1 MRRRSFALI
10 APIKTAT
17 HLIALTHARRHE
29 RRHKPWVAPPNGGAS
44 ESASQRNAE
53 VSMSLASHASFA
65 RLAHVAR
72 SGAPFA
78 LLLLAMCGGSNAS
91 TGSSNSGSTGSTG
104 GTGTSG
110 TSGST
115 GKTGATGSTGSTGAT
130 GGSGA
135 SGTATTGTTG
145 ASGTTGSATG
155 GAGAS
160 GTTGASGTASGT
172 SGASGTSTGAS
183 GASGTSSG
191 ASGSGDDGG
200 LLGQSILQFHAHANR
215 DGFYIDSHLMKSTL
229 QGATL
234 KLDSTFDGT
243 GISGEVRAQPL
254 FVANDLGG
262 GTFYVVTEANNVY
275 AFDAMTG
282 KQATKMV
289 NLGTGLTKEPCGST
303 HQVGI
308 RGTPAIDLATGT
320 MVLDSATGSGG
331 TLSKHTIY
339 GLSLTDL
346 STKWSIDASMLSDS
360 TAGSFSP
367 TDENQRGAV
376 LINNGIAYVTYGGY
390 YGDCGTYHGWVIG
403 VPLATPT
410 VAATK
415 VYATPATESGI
426 WAVGGPSTDGTNVYV
441 ATGNGGQVSGKWGGA
456 FSLLRFTDGPTF
468 SGQTSDYWLAVNDS
482 GDEDLGGS
490 GPLMV
495 NVGSSE
501 LVVQLGKDG
510 YGYLLD
516 RTKSLGGSSS
526 PLGNGK
532 LMDDEITT
540 GPASA
545 VIGSKAYIAML
556 GNNAGSGGHGCP
568 NSTSGQMVVATLDPS
583 NATTPIATTWCGD
596 PMGAGSPIITTSD
609 GTNDSLVWVIGTMER
624 NDGSGGSNQ
633 LHAWDL
639 ETGSMVVM
647 GSDTLSKVHHF
658 QSPIVV
664 NGRIFVVGDTQL
676 YALTP

>member
-1 MRRRSFALI
+1 
-10 APIKTAT
+10 
-17 HLIALTHARRHE
+17 
-29 RRHKPWVAPPNGGAS
+29 
-44 ESASQRNAE
+44 
-53 VSMSLASHASFA
+53 MSLASHASLS
-65 RLAHVAR
+65 RLAR
-72 SGAPFA
+72 SGAPFG
-78 LLLLAMCGGSNAS
+78 LLLLAMCGGSSAS
-91 TGSSNSGSTGSTG
+91 TGPGNG
-104 GTGTSG
+104 G

-115 GKTGATGSTGSTGAT
+115 GQSGASGGTGTTGKTGSTGTAGATGSTGAT
-130 GGSGA
+130 GSGGA
-135 SGTATTGTTG
+135 SGSATTGT
-145 ASGTTGSATG
+145 SG
-155 GAGAS
+155 GAAGAG
-160 GTTGASGTASGT
+160 GTSTGT
-172 SGASGTSTGAS
+172 SGAAGTA
-183 GASGTSSG
+183 GTSSG
-191 ASGSGDDGG
+191 SSGSPDDGG
-200 LLGQSILQFHAHANR
+200 LLGQSILQFHAHGNR
-215 DGFYIDSHLMKSTL
+215 DGFYVDSHLMKSTL

-262 GTFYVVTEANNVY
+262 GTFYVVTEVNNVY
-275 AFDAMTG
+275 AFDATTG
-282 KQATKMV
+282 KQTTKMV
-289 NLGTGLTKEPCGST
+289 NLGAGLTKEPCGST

-346 STKWSIDASMLSDS
+346 STKWSIDTSMLSDS
-360 TAGSFSP
+360 TAGAFSP

-441 ATGNGGQVSGKWGGA
+441 ATGNGGQVNGKWGGA

-468 SGQTSDYWLAVNDS
+468 SGQTNDYWLAVNDS

-490 GPLMV
+490 GPLMIDLP
-495 NVGSSE
+495 STQ

-568 NSTSGQMVVATLDPS
+568 NSTSGQMVVATVDPS

-664 NGRIFVVGDTQL
+664 GGRLFVVGDTQL

>member
-1 MRRRSFALI
+1 
-10 APIKTAT
+10 
-17 HLIALTHARRHE
+17 
-29 RRHKPWVAPPNGGAS
+29 
-44 ESASQRNAE
+44 
-53 VSMSLASHASFA
+53 MSLASHASFS
-65 RLAHVAR
+65 RLAR

-78 LLLLAMCGGSNAS
+78 LLLLAMCGGSSATTGPGNG
-91 TGSSNSGSTGSTG
+91 GSSGSSGKSGGTGTTGQTGSTG
-104 GTGTSG
+104 
-110 TSGST
+110 
-115 GKTGATGSTGSTGAT
+115 TGSTGSTGAT
-130 GGSGA
+130 GSSGA
-135 SGTATTGTTG
+135 SGTATTGTSG
-145 ASGTTGSATG
+145 SGTGT
-155 GAGAS
+155 S
-160 GTTGASGTASGT
+160 GTSTGT
-172 SGASGTSTGAS
+172 SGASGTSTGTSGATGTAGAS
-183 GASGTSSG
+183 GTTGTTGTSGTSGTSSG
-191 ASGSGDDGG
+191 TSGSPDDAG

-215 DGFYIDSHLMKSTL
+215 DGFYVDSHLTKSAL
-229 QGATL
+229 QGAML
-234 KLDSTFDGT
+234 KVDSTFDGT

-254 FVANDLGG
+254 FVSNDVGG

-275 AFDAMTG
+275 AIDATTG
-282 KQATKMV
+282 KQAMPMR

-308 RGTPAIDLATGT
+308 RGTPAIDLATGV

-360 TAGSFSP
+360 VAGAFSP
-367 TDENQRGAV
+367 TDENQRGAI

-441 ATGNGGQVSGKWGGA
+441 ATGNGGQVNGKWGGA
-456 FSLLRFTDGPTF
+456 FSLVRFTDGPTF
-468 SGQTSDYWLAVNDS
+468 SGTTSDYWLAVNDS

-490 GPLMV
+490 GPLIV
-495 NVGSSE
+495 DLPSSQ

-510 YGYLLD
+510 YGYMLD
-516 RTKSLGGSSS
+516 RTKSLGGSTS

-532 LMDDEITT
+532 LMNDEITT

-556 GNNAGSGGHGCP
+556 GNNAGSGGAGCP
-568 NSTSGQMVVATLDPS
+568 NMTSGQMVVATVDPS
-583 NATTPIATTWCGD
+583 NAMTPITTTWCGD

-639 ETGSMVVM
+639 ETGTMVVM

-664 NGRIFVVGDTQL
+664 GGRLFVVGDTQL